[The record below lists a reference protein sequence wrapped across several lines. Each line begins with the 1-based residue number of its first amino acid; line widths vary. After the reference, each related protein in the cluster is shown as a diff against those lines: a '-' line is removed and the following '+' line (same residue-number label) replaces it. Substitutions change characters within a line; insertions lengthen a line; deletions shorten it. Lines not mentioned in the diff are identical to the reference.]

1 MANHIFLHVE
11 IPALNLEASG
21 KFYHDLFGWAV
32 RQIPEMNYA
41 TLATG
46 VEVPSGGLNPVS
58 AENPVGNMIV
68 YIGTD
73 DIQASVRQVVELGGK
88 VLNAPMQIPGV
99 GLFSFFQDVAG
110 NTLALL
116 EPHMDQQ

>member
-1 MANHIFLHVE
+1 MANHTFLHVE

-21 KFYHDLFGWAV
+21 KFYHDLFGWTV

-41 TLATG
+41 TLNTG
-46 VEVPSGGLNPVS
+46 VEFPGGGLNPVS

-73 DIQASVRQVVELGGK
+73 DIQASALQVVEFGGK
-88 VLNAPMQIPGV
+88 LLNPPMQIPGV
-99 GLFSFFQDVAG
+99 GLFALFQDIAG

-116 EPHMDQQ
+116 EPHME